1 VDARGGVNAPT
12 DGWSMSLT
20 KRQNEILGLVTERY
34 IRTGQPVSSKEVAS
48 GVSVRV
54 SPSTVRNEFAVLEE
68 LGYLT
73 HPHTSA
79 GRLPTQHGYRLFVDD
94 LMGALSGRDTG
105 VAPIEPDELEKEV
118 DVALRQTS
126 EAMAEATNL
135 LALVVAPRT
144 SGATVRHIELLLL
157 QPRLVMVVFIVST
170 GRVAKWV
177 IDYEEPVDPGMLD
190 WARTYLNESISDN
203 IITERLVRRALDDPE
218 LKHKEGRFLRSLSP
232 AFERL
237 LDEQTGE
244 GLYVGGAARLF
255 SDRPGR
261 DLDNLR
267 GLLVLL
273 EERYRLLRSLR
284 SVLSAGRVVVRIG
297 DEHPDEAL
305 RRFSMVAASYG
316 LPQRSVGAVSLI
328 GPVRMDYENAIS
340 TVRGTAQLL
349 SEFLEG
355 RYE

>member
-1 VDARGGVNAPT
+1 
-12 DGWSMSLT
+12 MSLT
-20 KRQNEILGLVTERY
+20 NRQNEILRLVTERY
-34 IRTGQPVSSKEVAS
+34 IRSGQPVSSREVAHD
-48 GVSVRV
+48 VSVRV

-68 LGYLT
+68 QGYLT

-79 GRLPTQHGYRLFVDD
+79 GRLPTQLGYRSFVDG
-94 LMGALSGRDTG
+94 LMSMLGVRDTG
-105 VAPIEPDELEKEV
+105 VAPLERGELEKEV

-144 SGATVRHIELLLL
+144 SGATLRHIELLLL

-177 IDYEEPVDPGMLD
+177 IDYEQTVDSGMLD
-190 WARTYLNESISDN
+190 WARTYLNESMGDR
-203 IITERLVRRALDDPE
+203 IITDRLVRHTIDNQE
-218 LKHKEGRFLRSLSP
+218 LKDKESRFLRSLSP

-237 LDEQTGE
+237 LDEQAGE
-244 GLYVGGAARLF
+244 GLYVGGASRLF
-255 SDRPGR
+255 QDRPGR

-267 GLLVLL
+267 ELLLLL
-273 EERYRLLRSLR
+273 EERYQLLRSIR
-284 SVLSAGRVVVRIG
+284 SVLAAGRVVVRIG
-297 DEHPDEAL
+297 DEHPYEAL
-305 RRFSMVAASYG
+305 RSFSMVAASYG
-316 LPQRSVGAVSLI
+316 LPQRSVGSVSLI

>member
-1 VDARGGVNAPT
+1 
-12 DGWSMSLT
+12 MSLT
-20 KRQNEILGLVTERY
+20 SRQNEILRLVTERY
-34 IRTGQPVSSKEVAS
+34 IRSGQPVSSKEVAQ

-68 LGYLT
+68 QGYLT

-79 GRLPTQHGYRLFVDD
+79 GRLPTQRGYRSFVDG
-94 LMGALSGRDTG
+94 LMGMLGGRETG
-105 VAPIEPDELEKEV
+105 VAPLDPDELEKEV

-144 SGATVRHIELLLL
+144 SGATVRHIELLRL

-177 IDYEEPVDPGMLD
+177 LDYEDKVDSGMLD
-190 WARTYLNESISDN
+190 WARTYLNESMGGR
-203 IITERLVRRALDDPE
+203 IITERLVRRTLENAE
-218 LKHKEGRFLRSLSP
+218 LKDKEARFLRSLAP

-255 SDRPGR
+255 SEEPGR
-261 DLDNLR
+261 DFENLR
-267 GLLVLL
+267 ELLLLL
-273 EERYRLLRSLR
+273 EERYQLLRSLR
-284 SVLSAGRVVVRIG
+284 TVLTAGRVIVRIG

-305 RRFSMVAASYG
+305 RSFSMVAASYG

-355 RYE
+355 RDE